1 MLNRILYL
9 TIAALL
15 LVLQTAAC
23 ADKVWLE
30 PTRPTAAQSDWY
42 PQAIQTHTGEI
53 IALDAKQ
60 LAMRMAGDEKESLF
74 AAYRVIWIE
83 PSEVGEKQAAAIKLF
98 DEKKYDMALRGL
110 LDALSERPPVW
121 RQQWLSMVAAQAA
134 WRSSRGAIALELVSQ
149 LDRRPLPPIA
159 LAWLP
164 IAWRNPRGISSA
176 ATTDAALKR
185 LGDPSSAVRLVAASW
200 LLSSDRREAA
210 VETLKTL
217 SADHSRPVIARLAET
232 VLWRATSPPE
242 VAAAAARWQER
253 LDALPIVLQVGPTVA
268 MVELLN
274 NANQDEVAER
284 LKLSLELTPP
294 HPHPDL

>member
-1 MLNRILYL
+1 MNRIPFLA
-9 TIAALL
+9 IATLSI
-15 LVLQTAAC
+15 VLQTEAE

-30 PTRPTAAQSDWY
+30 PTRPTAAQIDWY

-60 LAMRMAGDEKESLF
+60 LAMRIAGDEKESLF
-74 AAYRVIWIE
+74 AAYRVIWVE
-83 PSEVGEKQAAAIKLF
+83 PTEVGEKQAAAIKLF
-98 DEKKYDMALRGL
+98 DEQKYDTALRAL
-110 LDALSERPPVW
+110 LDSLSERPPIW

-134 WRSSRGAIALELVSQ
+134 WRSSRGAIALELVAQ

-164 IAWRNPRGISSA
+164 IAWRSPRGISNA

-185 LGDPSSAVRLVAASW
+185 LEDPSATVRLVAASW
-200 LLSSDRREAA
+200 LLSTDHRETATG
-210 VETLKTL
+210 TLKTL
-217 SADHSRPVIARLAET
+217 STDNSRPVMARLAET
-232 VLWRATSPPE
+232 VLWRTTSPPE
-242 VAAAAARWQER
+242 VAAAAERWQER

-268 MVELLN
+268 MVELLS
-274 NANQDEVAER
+274 NANQDEAAER

>member
-1 MLNRILYL
+1 MNRNLYL
-9 TIAALL
+9 TIAVLS
-15 LVLQTAAC
+15 LVLQTGAW

-42 PQAIQTHTGEI
+42 PQAIQTHMSEI

-60 LAMRMAGDEKESLF
+60 LTMRMAGDEKESLF
-74 AAYRVIWIE
+74 AAHRVIWIE
-83 PSEVGEKQAAAIKLF
+83 PADVGEKQAGAIKLF
-98 DEKKYDMALRGL
+98 EQKKYDMALRGL
-110 LDALSERPPVW
+110 LDSLSERPPVW

-149 LDRRPLPPIA
+149 LDRRPLPPIT

-164 IAWRNPRGISSA
+164 IAWRNQRGISGA
-176 ATTDAALKR
+176 ATTDAALNR
-185 LGDPSSAVRLVAASW
+185 LDDPSAAVRLVAASW
-200 LLSSDRREAA
+200 LLSTNRREAA
-210 VETLKTL
+210 TGTLKTL
-217 SADHSRPVIARLAET
+217 SADNARPVIARLAET
-232 VLWRATSPPE
+232 VLWRTTPPPE

-268 MVELLN
+268 IVELLS
-274 NANQDEVAER
+274 NANQDEAAER

-294 HPHPDL
+294 HPHPDQ